1 MRLVSSERFYG
12 ISWIANTCRLL
23 DMYSNFAVSS
33 KRIIYDEEDEFQE
46 NDSEFL
52 QSGIV
57 QYQTRDRSFEEQG
70 FFLISQFIWDP
81 ADPLFFLFRDLPFV
95 FVFSYQ
101 EFFADEEMPKGI
113 YKIKIIGCSLCP
125 MKVFIGYVG
134 LRTCVDFWMRV
145 WILPCPIKTF
155 TGHKPFSKL

>member
-1 MRLVSSERFYG
+1 MKDFTGYVGLRTHVDFWMCSNLAVPSE
-12 ISWIANTCRLL
+12 
-23 DMYSNFAVSS
+23 MV
-33 KRIIYDEEDEFQE
+33 IYDEDDEFQE

-81 ADPLFFLFRDLPFV
+81 TDPLFFLFKYPPFV
-95 FVFSYQ
+95 SVFSYQ

-113 YKIKIIGCSLCP
+113 YKIKIIGCILCP

-134 LRTCVDFWMRV
+134 LRTCVNFWMRV
-145 WILPCPIKTF
+145 
-155 TGHKPFSKL
+155 